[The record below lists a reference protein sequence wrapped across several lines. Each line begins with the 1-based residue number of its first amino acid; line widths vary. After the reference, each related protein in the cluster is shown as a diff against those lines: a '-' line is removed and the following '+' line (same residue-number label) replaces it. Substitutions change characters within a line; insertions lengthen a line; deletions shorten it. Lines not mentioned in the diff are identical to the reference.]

1 MPFTNKAF
9 EHLFSVIVSR
19 MPAITFAGIMIT
31 YLVTAVLNVYFLP
44 LPLWLSI
51 PAAICIQFTRFAVV
65 FMDFL
70 NPTGKRSR
78 WPEIIAA
85 GATVAAVAEL
95 AFSAADKGY
104 TGSAFWALFL
114 FGAMLIAAGYLLEI
128 NFVLRGLE
136 AYQAKDQ
143 AAIQPDLCASCGTG
157 YHKKTTFQKY
167 CSDSCRKKYFL
178 TSKNHTL

>member
-1 MPFTNKAF
+1 MPFNNKAF
-9 EHLFSVIVSR
+9 EALFQRIVSR

-31 YLVTAVLNVYFLP
+31 YLVTAILNVYFLP

-51 PAAICIQFTRFAVV
+51 PAAVCIQFTRFAVV

-104 TGSAFWALFL
+104 TGAAFWSLFL
-114 FGAMLIAAGYLLEI
+114 FGAMLISAGYLLEI

-136 AYQAKDQ
+136 AYQAKDE
-143 AAIQPDLCASCGTG
+143 AAIQADMCAGCGAS
-157 YHKKTTFQKY
+157 YQKKTTFQKY
-167 CSDSCRKKYFL
+167 CSDRCRKRNFI
-178 TSKNHTL
+178 TSKPTL